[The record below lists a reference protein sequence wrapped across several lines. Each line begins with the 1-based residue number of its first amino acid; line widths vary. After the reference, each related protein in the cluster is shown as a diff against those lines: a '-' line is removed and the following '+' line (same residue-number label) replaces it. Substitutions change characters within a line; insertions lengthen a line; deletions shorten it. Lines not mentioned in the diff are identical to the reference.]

1 MRREGRVLQEEA
13 PPGAVLAEGHV
24 RRAGSLSRSL
34 RNASAVGQHGLMGVD
49 EAAMRSANARLARVS
64 AVPRAIPEP
73 EHLASDTLRN
83 AVRSPMARL
92 IALQAEHGSMTD
104 RFSSFIERF
113 NSLRDRWN
121 ELNNRRHERAREL
134 SEARS
139 RRLSEMPVHPDK
151 LYDALEQA
159 QAKRA
164 RRRLAELDDAA
175 PRTGVLELP
184 ESHALSWLHDIV
196 DWRAI
201 GASASHL
208 FDVEQ
213 RRVHARDQGY
223 SVEEAVRLH
232 PTGWSWF
239 DNPDYAHSTAIGDAG
254 RRLRHRILHGA
265 DPPWH
270 NESLHA
276 RISNRASHPNHGM
289 ARRALESIF
298 EGTVAAPFSFYGEV
312 LATGLYVPPTDA
324 SFWEASL
331 RYIVGSTVGCYFTA
345 PVEER
350 SRTQGGDSDGES
362 EDGEAIKILRPS
374 AEKMCF
380 PACASPPAPCRV
392 LGRQRLLL
400 AWQGHT

>member
-1 MRREGRVLQEEA
+1 MVDLRLFQSLGEPVERAAQRQTLAQQPFRFTGQPRAQGRVDRQTLEDIALGMAAAQQLQVREDAITHREREISVEA
-13 PPGAVLAEGHV
+13 QRTRGRLSAAAV
-24 RRAGSLSRSL
+24 
-34 RNASAVGQHGLMGVD
+34 
-49 EAAMRSANARLARVS
+49 
-64 AVPRAIPEP
+64 
-73 EHLASDTLRN
+73 
-83 AVRSPMARL
+83 
-92 IALQAEHGSMTD
+92 ALQAEHGSMTD

-121 ELNNRRHERAREL
+121 ALNEQRHARAREL
-134 SEARS
+134 AETRG
-139 RRLSEMPVHPDK
+139 RRLAEMPVHPDK
-151 LYDALEQA
+151 LYDALEHA

-164 RRRLAELDDAA
+164 RRLTEADDAVT
-175 PRTGVLELP
+175 RTGVLELP

-196 DWRAI
+196 DWRAL

-213 RRVHARDQGY
+213 RRVHARGQGY

-254 RRLRHRILHGA
+254 RRLRHRVLHGA

-270 NESLHA
+270 NDSLHA
-276 RISNRASHPNHGM
+276 RISNRASHPKHGM

-380 PACASPPAPCRV
+380 PACASPPALCRA
-392 LGRQRLLL
+392 LGRQRLPL
-400 AWQGHT
+400 AWQGRT